1 MIERVCE
8 VVGEQIQRNERTFVF
23 TKNEE
28 ISFQVAQAIGYEA
41 DVFQKENT
49 YAYHLFADEKCKV
62 LVVSEELGI
71 GINLPNIQN
80 IIHFGLPVSK
90 NEFVQEIG

>member
-1 MIERVCE
+1 MSKFK
-8 VVGEQIQRNERTFVF
+8 GTNEPLFLLRMMRFPSKLPKRLAMRRMF
-23 TKNEE
+23 SKKN
-28 ISFQVAQAIGYEA
+28 
-41 DVFQKENT
+41 
-49 YAYHLFADEKCKV
+49 AYHLFADEKCKV

>member
-23 TKNEE
+23 TKNDE

-49 YAYHLFADEKCKV
+49 YAYQLFADEKCKV

>member
-1 MIERVCE
+1 VSKFK
-8 VVGEQIQRNERTFVF
+8 GTNEP
-23 TKNEE
+23 
-28 ISFQVAQAIGYEA
+28 
-41 DVFQKENT
+41 
-49 YAYHLFADEKCKV
+49 LFLLRMMRFPSKLPKRLAMRRMFSKKKTHTLTICLQDEKCKV